1 MRIVPLAAA
10 LLLSSTASAQTFPTQ
25 DPVIKRIYSIGMDSS
40 ATQTLAHVLFD
51 SLGPRLMGTPNIK
64 GAEDWLV
71 KLYGSWGIDAREEKY
86 GTWRGWRRGHSHIDL
101 VAPRMRTLQG
111 QMVGYSPGTGGKDVT
126 REPVILPRF
135 KDSTEFVKWLPQ
147 ARGKLVL
154 ISAA

>member
-71 KLYGSWGIDAREEKY
+71 KLSGSRGIDAREDEY
-86 GTWRGWRRGHSHIDL
+86 GTWRGRRRGDSHIHPG
-101 VAPRMRTLQG
+101 APPARTLQRQLDG
-111 QMVGYSPGTGGKDVT
+111 DP
-126 REPVILPRF
+126 PCP
-135 KDSTEFVKWLPQ
+135 
-147 ARGKLVL
+147 
-154 ISAA
+154 